1 MEATV
6 ANVPFNSIQL
16 RLLKLFSRIKS
27 EEEMS
32 EIDDILMNFYRKK
45 TDKITEEFWN
55 KNNLTADESRKNCAP
70 SPIFAPFN
78 MK

>member
-6 ANVPFNSIQL
+6 VNAPLNSIQL

-27 EEEMS
+27 EEEMN
-32 EIDDILMNFYRKK
+32 EIDNILMDFYRKN

-55 KNNLTADESRKNCAP
+55 KNNLTAADMEKIMYGHDRVSQK
-70 SPIFAPFN
+70 
-78 MK
+78 